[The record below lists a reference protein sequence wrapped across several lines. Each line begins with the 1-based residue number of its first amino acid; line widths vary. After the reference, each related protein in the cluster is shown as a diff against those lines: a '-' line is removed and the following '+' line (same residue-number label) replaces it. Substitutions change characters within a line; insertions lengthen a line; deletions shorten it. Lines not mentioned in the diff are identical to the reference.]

1 MTEEEKIKARERSRK
16 YYQAHKEEILAK
28 QYLYKKKK
36 YKEDEEYR
44 KKVYEN
50 HRRYVEKNRDKVYSL
65 KREWQIK
72 NRGYSTKNEII
83 KDYKQRIDKA
93 VEYNKEIKNKI
104 EKQLDNGQSYDFIV
118 AGYLAIFHDTLE
130 EILRGEE

>member
-50 HRRYVEKNRDKVYSL
+50 HRRYVGKNRDKVYSL

-93 VEYNKEIKNKI
+93 VEYIRINKCNNNDINDCWHEDFKDI
-104 EKQLDNGQSYDFIV
+104 LD
-118 AGYLAIFHDTLE
+118 
-130 EILRGEE
+130 ILKGEE

>member
-1 MTEEEKIKARERSRK
+1 MSEEEKIKARERSRK
-16 YYQAHKEEILAK
+16 YYQAHKKEILAK

-36 YKEDEEYR
+36 YKEDQEYR

-50 HRRYVEKNRDKVYSL
+50 HRRYVEKNRDKVYLL

-83 KDYKQRIDKA
+83 RDLQQRIDKT
-93 VEYNKEIKNKI
+93 IKKLESI
-104 EKQLDNGQSYDFIV
+104 RAFGLRSGK
-118 AGYLAIFHDTLE
+118 TLFSVLINE
-130 EILRGEE
+130 SIEILKGDE